1 MSEIDY
7 GNPDVIVIGAGNAAS
22 CSALSARQA
31 GAANVIML
39 EVSPE
44 EISGG
49 NGRFTGGGF
58 RFPFGG
64 IDDLVKL
71 MPDLTDEELSRF
83 EFGTYSEDDYFDDMG
98 RTTNYRTDPDLCEI
112 LVKQSY
118 PTMLWLRQNGVRFE
132 PTFAN
137 SFNIDGK
144 VKFWGGLACVMWG
157 GGPGLMEMEHK
168 ACRNAGIKMFYETR
182 ARELLIDANGNICGV
197 KVTHKGRTYEIRS
210 KAVILACGGFSSNA
224 EMRSRYLGP
233 GWDLAKVRGS
243 RFNNGD
249 GLRMA
254 MDIGAMSH
262 GHFSGCH
269 ACPWDLNAT
278 PFGDYKVGDQFQKH
292 SYPLGI
298 MVNARGERFLDEG
311 SDIRIYTYAKFGGI
325 IMQQPGMFAWQ
336 IFDAKAIPLLRS
348 EYRIKQITKV
358 TANTLEELVK
368 KLEGVDANACL
379 REIHEFNAAVQVDV
393 PFDPVVR
400 DGRGT
405 VGLKIPK
412 SNWAHRI
419 DTPPFE
425 AYATTCG
432 VTFTFGGLK
441 ISTSSEVEDVA
452 GKPIPGLYAAGEVVG
467 GLFYHNYPAG
477 AGLMGGSVFG
487 RIAGQSAAAHA
498 AGRS

>member
-1 MSEIDY
+1 
-7 GNPDVIVIGAGNAAS
+7 
-22 CSALSARQA
+22 
-31 GAANVIML
+31 ML
-39 EVSPE
+39 FRSDTRATDLLYDGKRVS
-44 EISGG
+44 
-49 NGRFTGGGF
+49 
-58 RFPFGG
+58 
-64 IDDLVKL
+64 
-71 MPDLTDEELSRF
+71 
-83 EFGTYSEDDYFDDMG
+83 
-98 RTTNYRTDPDLCEI
+98 
-112 LVKQSY
+112 
-118 PTMLWLRQNGVRFE
+118 GVR
-132 PTFAN
+132 
-137 SFNIDGK
+137 
-144 VKFWGGLACVMWG
+144 
-157 GGPGLMEMEHK
+157 
-168 ACRNAGIKMFYETR
+168 
-182 ARELLIDANGNICGV
+182 
-197 KVTHKGRTYEIRS
+197 VTHKNEIAEIKGRS
-210 KAVILACGGFSSNA
+210 VVLASGGFEANA
-224 EMRSRYLGP
+224 EWRTRYLGP

-243 RFNNGD
+243 RYNVGD

-254 MDIGAMSH
+254 WDIGAMSY

-358 TANTLEELVK
+358 SANSLEELVK
-368 KLEGVDANACL
+368 KLEGVDAEACL
-379 REIHEFNAAVQVDV
+379 REIKQFNDAVQVDV

-405 VGLKIPK
+405 VGLKVPK
-412 SNWAHRI
+412 SNWANRI

-487 RIAGQSAAAHA
+487 RIAGHSAAARA
-498 AGRS
+498 AKQSKMVA